1 MTQTMNGKNTKE
13 PTPKSK
19 QYRPGQRQQERI
31 MRLER
36 RKRRQRIWLSVIVS
50 VVVLAVIGVTI
61 WQYARITAPHSTPTA
76 HHTAT
81 TPAATATTAATS
93 TSTTAQAA
101 GPNCSTASSV
111 PSVYNTTPTSGPTN
125 PPQIAGTP
133 ASNSDG
139 LQCIDI
145 KVGTGAPATAS
156 SAVTVQYTGWLE
168 SNGKK
173 FDSSYDRNQPFQ
185 VTLGQGQVIPGW
197 DEGIVG
203 MKQGGIRRLI
213 IPASLAYGASGQPP
227 TIPANATLIFDIQ
240 MVSVG

>member
-1 MTQTMNGKNTKE
+1 MTQTMNGKNTKT

-19 QYRPGQRQQERI
+19 QRPGQRQQERI

-36 RKRRQRIWLSVIVS
+36 RKRRQRISTTVIAS
-50 VVVLAVIGVTI
+50 IVVLALIIVTI
-61 WQYARITAPHSTPTA
+61 WQYGRIANILHPTPTPTA
-76 HHTAT
+76 HH
-81 TPAATATTAATS
+81 ATATPKATS
-93 TSTTAQAA
+93 TSTSAA
-101 GPNCSTASSV
+101 IGPTCATASSV
-111 PSVYNTTPTSGPTN
+111 PSVYNTTPKAGPTN
-125 PPQIAGTP
+125 PPQVSGSP
-133 ASNSDG
+133 ATNSDG

-145 KVGTGAPATAS
+145 KVGTGTAATS
-156 SAVTVQYTGWLE
+156 GTSVTVQYTGWLE

-203 MKQGGIRRLI
+203 MKPGGIRRLI
-213 IPASLAYGASGQPP
+213 IPAALAYGSAGQPP

-240 MVSVG
+240 MISD